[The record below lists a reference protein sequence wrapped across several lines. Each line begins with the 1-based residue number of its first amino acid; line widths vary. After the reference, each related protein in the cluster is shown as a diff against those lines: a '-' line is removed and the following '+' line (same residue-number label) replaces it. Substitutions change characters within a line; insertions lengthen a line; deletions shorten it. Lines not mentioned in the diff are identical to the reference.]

1 MKKKVIYSVS
11 IAVLLLALV
20 FTGGCAPT
28 GEDGGGF
35 ASFLPLIIMLGLM
48 GFIFYFLLIRPMR
61 QRERR
66 HDEMVSDL
74 ERGDEVITAGGL
86 YGVVKQIDDNSV
98 VLEVESGALIRVTK
112 GGVIQKP
119 ED

>member
-1 MKKKVIYSVS
+1 MKKRLIYSVS
-11 IAVLLLALV
+11 IAVLLLALI
-20 FTGGCAPT
+20 FTGGCTPT
-28 GEDGGGF
+28 EGEAGGL
-35 ASFLPLIIMLGLM
+35 ASYLPLIIMLGFM
-48 GFIFYFLLIRPMR
+48 AFVFYFLLIRPMR

-119 ED
+119 DD